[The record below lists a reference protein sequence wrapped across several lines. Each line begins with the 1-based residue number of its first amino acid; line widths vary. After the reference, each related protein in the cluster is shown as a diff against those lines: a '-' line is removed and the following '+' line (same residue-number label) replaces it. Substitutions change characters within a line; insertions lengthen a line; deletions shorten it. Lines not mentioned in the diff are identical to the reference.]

1 MKAKCFAAMS
11 ALVILHVVPIHVR
24 AVGTE
29 LSIPK
34 ASEPASREDQKAL
47 WKKVEQ
53 LSFAAVAGA
62 DSVKRAVALEHGR
75 LPSGE
80 VSDLAI
86 GDRLTG
92 TNVAL
97 QLDPAGKLEELSF
110 DLRGGCVSTRT
121 LLSQYPNL
129 LVLHVPHDPRANSLV
144 GTTIGGALATFR
156 MTPGPGPCA
165 IGVTVQTVEM
175 AKAQLLLR

>member
-1 MKAKCFAAMS
+1 MKTKFFAAMS
-11 ALVILHVVPIHVR
+11 ALVILHVASLHVR
-24 AVGTE
+24 AAGTD
-29 LSIPK
+29 LPIPK
-34 ASEPASREDQKAL
+34 ASEPASHEDQRAL

-75 LPSGE
+75 LPGGE

-86 GDRLTG
+86 GDQLTG

-110 DLRGGCVSTRT
+110 DLRGGCISTRT

-129 LVLHVPHDPRANSLV
+129 LVLQVPHDPQANSLV

-156 MTPGPGPCA
+156 MAPGPGPCA

>member
-1 MKAKCFAAMS
+1 MKTSILTALAALS
-11 ALVILHVVPIHVR
+11 ILHVAPMYVR
-24 AVGTE
+24 AAGTD

-34 ASEPASREDQKAL
+34 ASEPASRVDQTAL

-53 LSFAAVAGA
+53 LAFAAVAGA
-62 DSVKRAVALEHGR
+62 DSVKRAAAIEHGR
-75 LPSGE
+75 LAKGGA
-80 VSDLAI
+80 SDLAI

-97 QLDPAGKLEELSF
+97 QLDPAGKFEELSF

-129 LVLHVPHDPRANSLV
+129 LVLQVPHDPRANSLV
-144 GTTIGGALATFR
+144 GTTIGGALVTFR
-156 MTPGPGPCA
+156 MAPGPGPCA
-165 IGVTVQTVEM
+165 LGVTVQTVEM

>member
-1 MKAKCFAAMS
+1 MKTSILTALS
-11 ALVILHVVPIHVR
+11 ALVILHVVPLHVR
-24 AVGTE
+24 AVGTG

-34 ASEPASREDQKAL
+34 PSEPASREDQNAL
-47 WKKVEQ
+47 WKKLEQ

-62 DSVKRAVALEHGR
+62 DSVKRAVGLEQDR
-75 LPSGE
+75 LPDGE

-110 DLRGGCVSTRT
+110 DLRGGCISTRT

-129 LVLHVPHDPRANSLV
+129 LVLQVPHDPRANSLV
-144 GTTIGGALATFR
+144 GATIGGALATFT
-156 MTPGPGPCA
+156 MASGPGPCA
-165 IGVTVQTVEM
+165 LSVTVQTVEM